1 MTAENEVEETKE
13 IAVEEE
19 SEETED
25 EAEDIT
31 VYNILPTLEEGIKE
45 LLGNEDE

>member
-1 MTAENEVEETKE
+1 MTAENEVEEKSIE
-13 IAVEEE
+13 VEEE
-19 SEETED
+19 SEEIE

-45 LLGNEDE
+45 LLGNEDDE